1 MIFGKH
7 MDIVNDVQFT
17 RFSRIVDQNQ
27 KSILKE
33 GFIGEESQVR
43 LASYTLVGDQKRYIN
58 LKIKGREESGNL
70 LQKWSSICLNIDYEN
85 SLVQS
90 WINGEDLGYDNRT
103 LIYPNTN
110 SMTVRLGKYFIDDTA
125 LIGKIL
131 DFNMWNRLLSQ
142 EEMEKFTQCS
152 PNYSKIETVGNIIN
166 PSTQWEISGSL
177 IEKIDVPEADVVCQN
192 RTVLIPIRYE
202 KMEEAMGICEILGK
216 KGDYLKPFRTLQDYV
231 ELYNKFKTDPTM
243 LKYCDH
249 GGRHFMWLPY
259 SGWKS
264 DDGDP
269 INITYYKSSDQL
281 NMHEAWR
288 LGQGIEKSQHPND
301 FCIIARMGNYDQR

>member
-7 MDIVNDVQFT
+7 LDIVKNAQIT

-33 GFIGEESQVR
+33 GFIGEENQVR
-43 LASYTLVGDQKRYIN
+43 LASYKLVGDQKRYIN
-58 LKIKGREESGNL
+58 LKIKGREDSGNL

-90 WINGEDLGYDNRT
+90 WINGEDLGSDNRT

-142 EEMEKFTQCS
+142 EEMEKFSQCS
-152 PNYSKIETVGNIIN
+152 PNYSKIETAGNIIN
-166 PSTQWEISGSL
+166 PLTQWEISGSL

-202 KMEEAMGICEILGK
+202 KMEEAMKICEILGK
-216 KGDYLKPFRTLQDYV
+216 KGDYLKPFKTLQDYV
-231 ELYNKFKTDPTM
+231 ELYNKFKNDPTM

-259 SGWKS
+259 SGWRS

-281 NMHEAWR
+281 DMHEAWR
-288 LGQGIEKSQHPND
+288 LGHGLEKSHHQND
-301 FCIIARMGNYDQR
+301 YCIIARMGNI

>member
-1 MIFGKH
+1 

-90 WINGEDLGYDNRT
+90 WINGEDLGSNNRT

-125 LIGKIL
+125 LIGEIL

-216 KGDYLKPFRTLQDYV
+216 KGDYLKPFKTLEDYV

-243 LKYCDH
+243 HCNVEIL
-249 GGRHFMWLPY
+249 
-259 SGWKS
+259 
-264 DDGDP
+264 
-269 INITYYKSSDQL
+269 
-281 NMHEAWR
+281 
-288 LGQGIEKSQHPND
+288 
-301 FCIIARMGNYDQR
+301 